1 MKNKVITFKLQGNNI
16 NLNDMKPEDAI
27 SVIKNFV
34 KTIRKIDKNFKLN
47 NIKSGSLLISL
58 DMEEFIENSNKKSE
72 NWINKIK
79 DVLSTKFFPNERYG
93 IDKIDIEEND
103 VLLESVKNNY
113 IYDDIIYNYVGYF
126 AGHITDVGGKIPNIN
141 IHILINNQTIKFPIK
156 DKKIAKKW
164 GIYLY
169 EDVKIYA
176 KVKKGTDG
184 TITEGIEIFKLEPIE
199 KIDNTKVYKEFQELI
214 KEVDFS
220 NLTERI
226 LDMRHKDE

>member
-1 MKNKVITFKLQGNNI
+1 MENKVITFKLQGNNI

-58 DMEEFIENSNKKSE
+58 DMGEFIEDSNKKSE

-79 DVLSTKFFPNERYG
+79 DVLNTKFFPNERYG

-126 AGHITDVGGKIPNIN
+126 VGHITDVGGKIPNIN
-141 IHILINNQTIKFPIK
+141 IHILINNQI
-156 DKKIAKKW
+156 
-164 GIYLY
+164 
-169 EDVKIYA
+169 
-176 KVKKGTDG
+176 
-184 TITEGIEIFKLEPIE
+184 
-199 KIDNTKVYKEFQELI
+199 
-214 KEVDFS
+214 S
-220 NLTERI
+220 N
-226 LDMRHKDE
+226 